1 MSRRTGLILDFGGV
15 LTTSVAACA
24 LAFDRRAGLPEGTFL
39 SVVAKDPQ
47 GAALYADL
55 ERGAITQVQWNE
67 RTAALLGIDGTDL
80 LGRVLEDLHPE
91 PSVIAAAQT
100 ARAAGVKVGIF
111 SNSLGAEPYDVYGGY
126 DLAAHYDAVL
136 ISEDHRMRKPDP
148 ELYRIMLGLMDLPGE
163 ACVFVDDTARNLPP
177 AEELGIAAILA
188 ENPADTIAQMEAILG
203 IPLTEQVPG
212 RGIPRPG
219 GPGSGVRGAG
229 DARRKER

>member
-91 PSVIAAAQT
+91 PSVIAALRRPEPAGSRSGSSPT
-100 ARAAGVKVGIF
+100 AWVRSRTTSTAA
-111 SNSLGAEPYDVYGGY
+111 
-126 DLAAHYDAVL
+126 
-136 ISEDHRMRKPDP
+136 M
-148 ELYRIMLGLMDLPGE
+148 
-163 ACVFVDDTARNLPP
+163 TW
-177 AEELGIAAILA
+177 
-188 ENPADTIAQMEAILG
+188 
-203 IPLTEQVPG
+203 
-212 RGIPRPG
+212 PRTTT
-219 GPGSGVRGAG
+219 RC
-229 DARRKER
+229 